1 MPDVIQHEILELAKE
16 RGALKFG
23 DFVLTSGKRSRYYFD
38 GRVLSLDTKGAFLIG
53 KAIFEIIVK
62 TEINAIGGPTLGADP
77 IVSAVALTSHL
88 ADSPISAF
96 IVRAETKSH
105 GTQKIVEGSLPAG
118 ANVAI
123 VDDVCTT
130 GGSLFRA
137 IDAVE
142 AQGCSVQKVLAVLD
156 RHEGGSD
163 ELTRQGY
170 SFEALIEARGDGDVV
185 VANNDNRP
193 AK

>member
-1 MPDVIQHEILELAKE
+1 MPDGIRNEILGLAKE

-23 DFVLTSGKRSRYYFD
+23 DFVLTSGKRSGYYFD
-38 GRVLSLDTKGAFLIG
+38 GRVLSLDPKGAFLIG
-53 KAIFEIIVK
+53 KAIFQILAK
-62 TEINAIGGPTLGADP
+62 TEIRAIGGPTLGADP

-88 ADSPISAF
+88 ASMPISAF
-96 IVRAETKSH
+96 IVRAATKSH
-105 GTQKIVEGSLPAG
+105 GTQKLVEGSLPEG
-118 ANVAI
+118 TKVAI

-142 AQGCSVQKVLAVLD
+142 AQGCSVQKVLSVLD

-163 ELTRQGY
+163 EIRSQGY
-170 SFEALIEARGDGDVV
+170 SFEALIEAQADGT
-185 VANNDNRP
+185 VAANDD
-193 AK
+193 K